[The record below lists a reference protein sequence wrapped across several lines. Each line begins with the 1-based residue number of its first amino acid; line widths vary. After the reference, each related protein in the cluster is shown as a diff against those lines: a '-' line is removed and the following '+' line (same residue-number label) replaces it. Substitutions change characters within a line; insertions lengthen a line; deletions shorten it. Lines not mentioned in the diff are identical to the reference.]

1 MQDAMT
7 GGEGSC
13 PVVHDFRFVGAGEA
27 MTAFGRY
34 DALQDEYRMVR
45 VEEPGGAYYLPLDR
59 DLIVSGMQDTE
70 TFSSHA
76 LTPLQPNPRYTA
88 IPVMLDPPEHAK
100 WRRLL
105 SGYFGVRQMALLD
118 ERIRSVCSELIE
130 AISAMG
136 ACDFTEDFAFRFPT
150 TIFLEIFGLP
160 PAELDTFLEWER
172 AILHPGED
180 GELDRERQFLA
191 AVNLYERLREVIAG
205 RRAAPDPEATDILS
219 DALTWRIDGELVS
232 DEEIV
237 SCCVLLFMAGLDTV
251 ANALSFSWRHLA
263 THPDDRA
270 FLAAR
275 PTDRGP
281 LAAEELLRA
290 FPIAQIARKVTRET
304 DFGGVQLKAGD
315 MVLFALAAANR
326 DLVHLDGA
334 RIVDF
339 GREPVASYTFGT
351 GPHRCLGSHLA
362 RREMAVALELWHTRI
377 PEYELAVDEPLFGH
391 WGSVHG
397 LRALPLRW
405 PAPG

>member
-1 MQDAMT
+1 
-7 GGEGSC
+7 
-13 PVVHDFRFVGAGEA
+13 
-27 MTAFGRY
+27 
-34 DALQDEYRMVR
+34 
-45 VEEPGGAYYLPLDR
+45 
-59 DLIVSGMQDTE
+59 
-70 TFSSHA
+70 
-76 LTPLQPNPRYTA
+76 
-88 IPVMLDPPEHAK
+88 
-100 WRRLL
+100 
-105 SGYFGVRQMALLD
+105 
-118 ERIRSVCSELIE
+118 
-130 AISAMG
+130 
-136 ACDFTEDFAFRFPT
+136 
-150 TIFLEIFGLP
+150 
-160 PAELDTFLEWER
+160 
-172 AILHPGED
+172 
-180 GELDRERQFLA
+180 
-191 AVNLYERLREVIAG
+191 VNLYERLREVIAG

-281 LAAEELLRA
+281 IAAEELLRA
-290 FPIAQIARKVTRET
+290 FPIAQIARKVTRDT

-377 PEYELAVDEPLFGH
+377 PEYELAVDEPLLGH

>member
-281 LAAEELLRA
+281 IAAEELLRA

-304 DFGGVQLKAGD
+304 DFGHT
-315 MVLFALAAANR
+315 AASAPIS
-326 DLVHLDGA
+326 HG
-334 RIVDF
+334 
-339 GREPVASYTFGT
+339 GRWQSRSSSGTRGSLSTSSQSMSPSLGT
-351 GPHRCLGSHLA
+351 GEACTVFARCRFAGRRQADRRPLTPREAPHDSRPG
-362 RREMAVALELWHTRI
+362 
-377 PEYELAVDEPLFGH
+377 PETLV
-391 WGSVHG
+391 
-397 LRALPLRW
+397 LRDN
-405 PAPG
+405 